1 MRSALP
7 AIPTIPAV
15 PSLPGSLQTNRSFCL
30 WLAFEK
36 ISDVSEFSDVEQ
48 VVDPT
53 QCWVVLKPGKVE
65 IGQGIGTA
73 LIQMAAEELG
83 LDPSYIRL
91 QPTTTGA
98 SPDEG
103 VTSGSL
109 SIQDCGLAVR
119 HVCAQVRASGLDY
132 WSRELN
138 VWLNSEARA
147 NAGVNETGFTYLS
160 QSFIGQS
167 LPRIDLPAKFAG
179 HPVFI
184 QDLRLPDM
192 QFALVVRG
200 PAKKEQWAAL
210 RSAVEH
216 QTTEDQITE
225 HQPAILIADGNF
237 CAAISPRLAVV
248 QRLQKMLEEVHVNFC
263 ADQPASSQGSVAH
276 IRQSLLTL
284 PSEKTQVCRKCAD
297 DIKQVQVSPSKFTGE
312 FFKPWIAHASIGL
325 CCAVAVYKPR
335 QELRLWTH
343 SQGVYNLRKDLFLA
357 LGERLGFELEQF
369 IVIHVQGAGCY
380 GHNGADDVA
389 FDAARVAVEQ
399 PHIPIRLQWSREQEL
414 GSAPFSPAMLVKIDA
429 SLDNST
435 PPRITQWQHT
445 LWSNGHSL
453 RPGRASTPTLIGA
466 SEVQGGALPRVS
478 MNVSVSVGGGA
489 DRNSI
494 PGYSIPNLLVESHH
508 LTAMP
513 VRSSAFRALGAIAN
527 VFAIESMMDDMAA
540 CLGEDPY
547 AFRHRHLLDDARA
560 LHVLASAAK
569 ISGWQPDDLSLG
581 LAYARYKNTGAWCCV
596 VAQVQLLEKVV
607 VRHLWIAADVGLV
620 INPDGVLN
628 QLEGGAIQ
636 ATSIALLEN
645 AQFATDPSVPCDWA
659 NYPIIKFSE
668 VPKVTIEICAST
680 QASLG
685 AGEAATAPVIAAIG
699 NAIARSLGAR
709 IRTLPFTPETIA
721 AAV

>member
-1 MRSALP
+1 MRPPLL
-7 AIPTIPAV
+7 TL
-15 PSLPGSLQTNRSFCL
+15 PSLPGSLQTNRYFCQ

-36 ISDVSEFSDVEQ
+36 ISDFIDTEQ
-48 VVDPT
+48 IVDPT

-73 LIQMAAEELG
+73 LIQIAAQELA
-83 LDPSYIRL
+83 LHPSCIRL

-109 SIQDCGLAVR
+109 SIQDCGRAVR
-119 HVCAQVRASGLDY
+119 HACAQVRASGLNY
-132 WSRELN
+132 WSTELDA
-138 VWLNSEARA
+138 WLNSEVLP
-147 NAGVNETGFTYLS
+147 NAAVNETSFTHS
-160 QSFIGQS
+160 GQSFIGQS
-167 LPRIDLPAKFAG
+167 LIGQSFPRIDLPAKFAG

-184 QDLRLPDM
+184 QDLRLPAM

-200 PAKKEQWAAL
+200 PAKKEQRAAL
-210 RSAVEH
+210 LSAL
-216 QTTEDQITE
+216 EDQTAE
-225 HQPAILIADGNF
+225 ERTAILIEDGNF
-237 CAAISPRLAVV
+237 CAAVSPSLSVV
-248 QRLQKMLEEVHVNFC
+248 QRLQKMLEEIHLNYC
-263 ADQPASSQGSVAH
+263 ADQPASPQGSVAH

-284 PSEKTQVCRKCAD
+284 PSEKTQVCRKGAND
-297 DIKQVQVSPSKFTGE
+297 FKQVQASPSGFTGE
-312 FFKPWIAHASIGL
+312 YFKPWIAHASIGL

-335 QELRLWTH
+335 QELRVWTH

-357 LGERLGFELEQF
+357 LGERLSFGLEQF
-369 IVIHVQGAGCY
+369 VLIHVQGAGCY
-380 GHNGADDVA
+380 GHNGADDVV
-389 FDAARVAVEQ
+389 FDAARVAAEQ
-399 PHIPIRLQWSREQEL
+399 PNIPIRLQWGREQEL
-414 GSAPFSPAMLVKIDA
+414 GSAPFSPAMVVKIDA

-453 RPGRASTPTLIGA
+453 RPGRASTPTLLGA
-466 SEVQGGALPRVS
+466 SEVSGGAPPRVS
-478 MNVSVSVGGGA
+478 MNVPLSSGGGA

-494 PGYSIPNLLVESHH
+494 PGYRIPNLLVESHH
-508 LTAMP
+508 LMSMP

-527 VFAIESMMDDMAA
+527 VFAIESVVDDMAA
-540 CLGEDPY
+540 ALEEDPY
-547 AFRHRHLLDDARA
+547 SFRHRHLPDDPRA
-560 LHVLASAAK
+560 LQVLDTASK
-569 ISGWQPDDLSLG
+569 ISGWQPNDLSLG

-596 VAQVQLLEKVV
+596 VAQVELTEKVV

-645 AQFATDPSVPCDWA
+645 AQFATDSSVPCDWA

-668 VPKVTIEICAST
+668 VPKVTIELCAST

>member
-7 AIPTIPAV
+7 T
-15 PSLPGSLQTNRSFCL
+15 LPGSLQTNRYFCQ

-36 ISDVSEFSDVEQ
+36 ISDVNDTEQ

-73 LIQMAAEELG
+73 LIQIAAQELA
-83 LDPSYIRL
+83 LHPSYIRL

-109 SIQDCGLAVR
+109 SIQDCGRAVR
-119 HVCAQVRASGLDY
+119 HVCGEVRASGLNY
-132 WSRELN
+132 WSRELDA
-138 VWLNSEARA
+138 WLNSEALPA
-147 NAGVNETGFTYLS
+147 AAINETSFTYVG
-160 QSFIGQS
+160 QSLIGPSLVGQSLVGQS

-179 HPVFI
+179 RPVFI

-200 PAKKEQWAAL
+200 PAKKEQRAAL

-216 QTTEDQITE
+216 QTIEDQT
-225 HQPAILIADGNF
+225 AILIEDGNF

-248 QRLQKMLEEVHVNFC
+248 QRLQKMLEEVHLTYC
-263 ADQPASSQGSVAH
+263 ADQPSSPQGSVAC

-284 PSEKTQVCRKCAD
+284 PSEKTQVCRKGAD
-297 DIKQVQVSPSKFTGE
+297 DFKQVQASPSGFTGE
-312 FFKPWIAHASIGL
+312 YFKPWIAHASIGL
-325 CCAVAVYKPR
+325 CCAVAMYKPR
-335 QELRLWTH
+335 QELRVWTH

-357 LGERLGFELEQF
+357 LGERLGFGLEQF

-389 FDAARVAVEQ
+389 FDAARVAAEQ
-399 PHIPIRLQWSREQEL
+399 PNIPIRLQWSREQEL

-466 SEVQGGALPRVS
+466 SEVQGGSPPRVS
-478 MNVSVSVGGGA
+478 MNVPLSSGGGA

-540 CLGEDPY
+540 SLGEDPY

-560 LHVLASAAK
+560 LQVLAAAAK
-569 ISGWQPDDLSLG
+569 MSGWQPNDLSLG

-596 VAQVQLLEKVV
+596 VAQVELTEKVV
-607 VRHLWIAADVGLV
+607 VHHLWIAADVGLV

-659 NYPIIKFSE
+659 HYPIIKFSE
-668 VPKVTIEICAST
+668 VPRVTIELCAST
-680 QASLG
+680 AASLG